1 MWGFLL
7 ATFLLII
14 LCVANKIMTFKECM
28 STMQKGW
35 EGMMYMSV
43 VLVLAWALGN
53 GCKAIGTA
61 DYLVQVTSDFLNP
74 SLLPFLLFVI
84 GAVMS
89 LATGTSWGTM
99 AILMPIAF
107 PMALAMDVSLPI
119 TIGAVV
125 SGGLFGD
132 HISPIS
138 DTTIMASMGAACDHI
153 DHFETQA
160 PYGVVCAI
168 VSALGFLLTSFLG
181 NWTCMM
187 LSAVILFVVIFI
199 LHKIDM
205 KRFPPVKTAESSQ
218 AAES

>member
-7 ATFLLII
+7 ATVLLVI
-14 LCVANKIMTFKECM
+14 LCIRTKVMNFKECM
-28 STMQKGW
+28 GTMQKGW
-35 EGMMYMSV
+35 EGMMYMLV
-43 VLVLAWALGN
+43 VLTLAWALGS

-61 DYLVQVTSDFLNP
+61 TYLVQVTSGFLNP
-74 SLLPFLLFVI
+74 ALLPVLLFII

-107 PMALAMDVSLPI
+107 PMALAMGVPLPL

-153 DHFETQA
+153 DHFETQT
-160 PYGVVCAI
+160 PYGFVCAI
-168 VSALGFLLTSFLG
+168 VSAIGFLISGFM
-181 NWTCMM
+181 NSWTV
-187 LSAVILFVVIFI
+187 LLISAVILFVLIFV
-199 LHKIDM
+199 LHRIDT
-205 KRFPPVKTAESSQ
+205 KRFGTPKKAV
-218 AAES
+218 

>member
-1 MWGFLL
+1 
-7 ATFLLII
+7 
-14 LCVANKIMTFKECM
+14 
-28 STMQKGW
+28 MQKGW
-35 EGMMYMSV
+35 EGMMYMLV
-43 VLVLAWALGN
+43 VLTLAWALGS

-61 DYLVQVTSDFLNP
+61 AYLVQVTSGFLNP
-74 SLLPFLLFVI
+74 ALLPVLLFII

-107 PMALAMDVSLPI
+107 PMALAMGVPLPL

-153 DHFETQA
+153 DHFETQT
-160 PYGVVCAI
+160 PYGFVCAI
-168 VSALGFLLTSFLG
+168 VSAIGFLISGFMNSWSVLLI
-181 NWTCMM
+181 
-187 LSAVILFVVIFI
+187 SAVILFVLIFV
-199 LHKIDM
+199 LHRVDT
-205 KRFPPVKTAESSQ
+205 KRFGTPEKNA
-218 AAES
+218 